1 MVVDGL
7 DLMNPEKELLV
18 VAANLDVNSQHLV
31 AFNCLVQSNQTLNIF
46 KFVAEDDI
54 CYDGYFV

>member
-18 VAANLDVNSQHLV
+18 VAANLDVNYQHLV
-31 AFNCLVQSNQTLNIF
+31 DFNCLAQSNQTLNIF
-46 KFVAEDDI
+46 KFVAEGVI
-54 CYDGYFV
+54 CYDRYFV